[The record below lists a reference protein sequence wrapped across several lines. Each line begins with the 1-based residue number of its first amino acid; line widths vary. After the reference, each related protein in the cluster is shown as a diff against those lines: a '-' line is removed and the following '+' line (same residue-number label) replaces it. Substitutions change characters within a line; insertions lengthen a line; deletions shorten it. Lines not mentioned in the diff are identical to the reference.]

1 LYSKREVE
9 SKIFIRFIRCFADAY
24 TQDAS
29 VKIAEYL
36 VALSKVKGA
45 KLMAKFLVKRE
56 KTELREFAEK
66 LEKNS
71 DCWELIKQFKPVL
84 LP

>member
-1 LYSKREVE
+1 M
-9 SKIFIRFIRCFADAY
+9 KI
-24 TQDAS
+24 S
-29 VKIAEYL
+29 EYL

-56 KTELREFAEK
+56 RTELREFVDK

-71 DCWELIKQFKPVL
+71 DCWELIKQFKPILVV
-84 LP
+84 